1 MANKRNSESSL
12 KPEEDVERDENVQ
25 PQVIVPVNNKVFW
38 TAAAVVLLAV
48 VCALWQRSPDST
60 PPVPKEVNVVDVFNQ
75 EMKKLETTF
84 PNQHPELWRRSL
96 IHLRRHLKTKNP
108 TEPVSLILTS
118 DHRAEKTLGCLAQCL
133 ARAFSTA
140 HNTSVLNING
150 KNKASQDSVQV
161 KLDIDGELKKAFEGK
176 KSAAV
181 IHHFEELPPGSTL
194 IFFHYCDHENA
205 AYKDVFLVFTVML
218 DPEVELTSNDSLR
231 RVGEMV
237 KEHIKQKFVPFDKSA
252 MFNQMD
258 VDKLGGLWTR
268 IAHLILPVAAE
279 KKIEEQG
286 CGDCESPLNIQK
298 PEEEDTA
305 SDIHEEDVER
315 DENVQPQ
322 IIVPVNNKKTTH
334 IHSSSETENH
344 PQSGTGPKRDMDREK
359 GRKPERKEGLYSE
372 DLKPRPPLKRTR
384 KMRDDDEASRA
395 FNGSKEPMSLAKE
408 DEEESPVKMQKL
420 EEKTRS
426 INEKGDGL
434 NQTDEADVEMREKD
448 RDQKVDEEN
457 SDMEVEQDHKSSLK
471 GSSDQHGTEK
481 VHPAPVLEEHLESE
495 ALEGSQM
502 SIHLK
507 NEENYRPVAK
517 YGGPSSLGAVQ
528 EAFKLRN
535 RKSMTYQNPIR
546 EKPKSCVRTIDPPGL
561 DNWNRYPPTEPQK
574 SNIYQTL
581 KYPITIQTANH
592 KNTELKNLQKPVTS
606 KASPPSSS
614 KVWTSYVCKL
624 LLWSLILTGLLGLVF
639 LVCQKFLRSSPQN
652 DVVSPKTVDKFDL
665 ELIALEAL
673 FPSQR
678 SVFWKRSRKHLKSHL
693 EKVNPSEPVSVILT
707 AGLQAERTLGCI
719 ARSLAMAYSATH
731 NASILEIKG
740 TTISEQDSTQVKLE
754 IDEAL
759 RKAFEGD
766 KPAAVVHR
774 FEELPPGSTLIFY
787 RYCDHENAAYK
798 KVFLVF
804 TVMLSVDEIAPKTS
818 LSAVEDMVY
827 DQIKQKFVISN
838 KSTMF
843 NQMDVDKLSGLWSR
857 ISHLI
862 LPVAA
867 EEKIEQQGCEA

>member
-1 MANKRNSESSL
+1 M
-12 KPEEDVERDENVQ
+12 
-25 PQVIVPVNNKVFW
+25 
-38 TAAAVVLLAV
+38 
-48 VCALWQRSPDST
+48 DSGDS
-60 PPVPKEVNVVDVFNQ
+60 KD
-75 EMKKLETTF
+75 LSAR
-84 PNQHPELWRRSL
+84 RRSA
-96 IHLRRHLKTKNP
+96 RQASKT
-108 TEPVSLILTS
+108 
-118 DHRAEKTLGCLAQCL
+118 
-133 ARAFSTA
+133 
-140 HNTSVLNING
+140 
-150 KNKASQDSVQV
+150 
-161 KLDIDGELKKAFEGK
+161 
-176 KSAAV
+176 
-181 IHHFEELPPGSTL
+181 
-194 IFFHYCDHENA
+194 
-205 AYKDVFLVFTVML
+205 
-218 DPEVELTSNDSLR
+218 
-231 RVGEMV
+231 
-237 KEHIKQKFVPFDKSA
+237 
-252 MFNQMD
+252 
-258 VDKLGGLWTR
+258 
-268 IAHLILPVAAE
+268 
-279 KKIEEQG
+279 
-286 CGDCESPLNIQK
+286 
-298 PEEEDTA
+298 
-305 SDIHEEDVER
+305 
-315 DENVQPQ
+315 
-322 IIVPVNNKKTTH
+322 
-334 IHSSSETENH
+334 
-344 PQSGTGPKRDMDREK
+344 
-359 GRKPERKEGLYSE
+359 GLYSE

-384 KMRDDDEASRA
+384 KMREDDEASRA

-434 NQTDEADVEMREKD
+434 NQTDEADVEMREND

-471 GSSDQHGTEK
+471 GSSDQHETEK

-561 DNWNRYPPTEPQK
+561 DNWNRYPPTETQK

>member
-1 MANKRNSESSL
+1 MANKRNSGQSGDSFPDNALKEDDGGSEKTTQIRSSSETENHPQSGTEHKTDMDREKGRKSEKKEGQSGDSLPDNASKEDDEKTTEIHSSSETENHPHSGTGPKRDMDREKGRKPERKEGQSGDSLPDNASKEDDEKTTEIHSSSETENHPHSGTGPKRDMDREKGRKPERKEEKTTEIHSSSETKSHPQSGTEHKTDMDSEKGRKPERKEGQSGDSLPDNASKEDDEKTTEIHSSSETEKHPHSGTEHKTDMDSEKGRKPERKEESPF
-12 KPEEDVERDENVQ
+12 KPEEDDTASVIHEEDVERDEKVQ

-161 KLDIDGELKKAFEGK
+161 KLDIDSELTKAFEGK

-194 IFFHYCDHENA
+194 IFYRYCDHENA

-237 KEHIKQKFVPFDKSA
+237 KEHIKQKFVSSDKSA

-279 KKIEEQG
+279 KKIEKQG
-286 CGDCESPLNIQK
+286 CGDCESPLNIQKPEEEDTASVIHEEDVERDENVQAQIIVPVNNKKTTDIHSSSETENHPQSGTGPKRDMDREKGRKPERKEGLSGDSLPDNAPKEDDDAVQQGTDSTGHDTTEKSESSSEPEEKQTDAVQQGTDSRSDPGHDTTEKSESSSELEEKQTGPSVDSLPDNAPKEDDESPLNIQK

-359 GRKPERKEGLYSE
+359 GRKPERKEG
-372 DLKPRPPLKRTR
+372 K
-384 KMRDDDEASRA
+384 
-395 FNGSKEPMSLAKE
+395 
-408 DEEESPVKMQKL
+408 VK
-420 EEKTRS
+420 
-426 INEKGDGL
+426 
-434 NQTDEADVEMREKD
+434 
-448 RDQKVDEEN
+448 
-457 SDMEVEQDHKSSLK
+457 
-471 GSSDQHGTEK
+471 
-481 VHPAPVLEEHLESE
+481 
-495 ALEGSQM
+495 
-502 SIHLK
+502 
-507 NEENYRPVAK
+507 
-517 YGGPSSLGAVQ
+517 
-528 EAFKLRN
+528 
-535 RKSMTYQNPIR
+535 
-546 EKPKSCVRTIDPPGL
+546 
-561 DNWNRYPPTEPQK
+561 
-574 SNIYQTL
+574 
-581 KYPITIQTANH
+581 
-592 KNTELKNLQKPVTS
+592 
-606 KASPPSSS
+606 
-614 KVWTSYVCKL
+614 
-624 LLWSLILTGLLGLVF
+624 
-639 LVCQKFLRSSPQN
+639 
-652 DVVSPKTVDKFDL
+652 
-665 ELIALEAL
+665 
-673 FPSQR
+673 
-678 SVFWKRSRKHLKSHL
+678 
-693 EKVNPSEPVSVILT
+693 
-707 AGLQAERTLGCI
+707 
-719 ARSLAMAYSATH
+719 
-731 NASILEIKG
+731 
-740 TTISEQDSTQVKLE
+740 
-754 IDEAL
+754 
-759 RKAFEGD
+759 
-766 KPAAVVHR
+766 
-774 FEELPPGSTLIFY
+774 
-787 RYCDHENAAYK
+787 
-798 KVFLVF
+798 
-804 TVMLSVDEIAPKTS
+804 S
-818 LSAVEDMVY
+818 LSAV
-827 DQIKQKFVISN
+827 I
-838 KSTMF
+838 
-843 NQMDVDKLSGLWSR
+843 
-857 ISHLI
+857 
-862 LPVAA
+862 
-867 EEKIEQQGCEA
+867 

>member
-1 MANKRNSESSL
+1 
-12 KPEEDVERDENVQ
+12 
-25 PQVIVPVNNKVFW
+25 
-38 TAAAVVLLAV
+38 
-48 VCALWQRSPDST
+48 
-60 PPVPKEVNVVDVFNQ
+60 
-75 EMKKLETTF
+75 MKKLETAF
-84 PNQHPELWRRSL
+84 SNQHPELWRRSL

-194 IFFHYCDHENA
+194 IFYRYCDHENA

-218 DPEVELTSNDSLR
+218 DPEVELTSNDSLG
-231 RVGEMV
+231 RVEEMV
-237 KEHIKQKFVPFDKSA
+237 QEHIKQKFVSSDKSA

-258 VDKLGGLWTR
+258 VDKLGGLWSR
-268 IAHLILPVAAE
+268 ISHLILPVAAE
-279 KKIEEQG
+279 KKIEKQG
-286 CGDCESPLNIQK
+286 CGDC
-298 PEEEDTA
+298 
-305 SDIHEEDVER
+305 
-315 DENVQPQ
+315 
-322 IIVPVNNKKTTH
+322 
-334 IHSSSETENH
+334 
-344 PQSGTGPKRDMDREK
+344 
-359 GRKPERKEGLYSE
+359 GLYSE

-517 YGGPSSLGAVQ
+517 YGG
-528 EAFKLRN
+528 
-535 RKSMTYQNPIR
+535 
-546 EKPKSCVRTIDPPGL
+546 CVRTIDPPGL

>member
-1 MANKRNSESSL
+1 M
-12 KPEEDVERDENVQ
+12 
-25 PQVIVPVNNKVFW
+25 
-38 TAAAVVLLAV
+38 
-48 VCALWQRSPDST
+48 DSGDS
-60 PPVPKEVNVVDVFNQ
+60 KD
-75 EMKKLETTF
+75 LSAR
-84 PNQHPELWRRSL
+84 RRSA
-96 IHLRRHLKTKNP
+96 RQASKT
-108 TEPVSLILTS
+108 
-118 DHRAEKTLGCLAQCL
+118 G
-133 ARAFSTA
+133 
-140 HNTSVLNING
+140 LN
-150 KNKASQDSVQV
+150 
-161 KLDIDGELKKAFEGK
+161 
-176 KSAAV
+176 
-181 IHHFEELPPGSTL
+181 
-194 IFFHYCDHENA
+194 
-205 AYKDVFLVFTVML
+205 
-218 DPEVELTSNDSLR
+218 
-231 RVGEMV
+231 
-237 KEHIKQKFVPFDKSA
+237 
-252 MFNQMD
+252 
-258 VDKLGGLWTR
+258 
-268 IAHLILPVAAE
+268 
-279 KKIEEQG
+279 
-286 CGDCESPLNIQK
+286 
-298 PEEEDTA
+298 
-305 SDIHEEDVER
+305 
-315 DENVQPQ
+315 
-322 IIVPVNNKKTTH
+322 
-334 IHSSSETENH
+334 
-344 PQSGTGPKRDMDREK
+344 
-359 GRKPERKEGLYSE
+359 SE

-384 KMRDDDEASRA
+384 KMREDDEASRA

-471 GSSDQHGTEK
+471 GSLDQHETEK

-495 ALEGSQM
+495 ALQGSQM

-507 NEENYRPVAK
+507 NEENYRQVAK

-528 EAFKLRN
+528 EAYKLRN
-535 RKSMTYQNPIR
+535 RKSMTYQNPVR

-614 KVWTSYVCKL
+614 KGIFKSFIHSFIIKADRFASHPQCFVIFLVWTSYVCKL